1 MLDLSVWKTLTVEEK
16 IKIITEMQ
24 LIKLTTELHH

>member
-16 IKIITEMQ
+16 IKQITEMQ
-24 LIKLTTELHH
+24 LIKSVTE

>member
-16 IKIITEMQ
+16 IKEINEIQ
-24 LIKLTTELHH
+24 LIKSVTE

>member
-24 LIKLTTELHH
+24 LIKSVTE

>member
-1 MLDLSVWKTLTVEEK
+1 MLDLSLWKTLTGEEK

-24 LIKLTTELHH
+24 LIKSVTE

>member
-1 MLDLSVWKTLTVEEK
+1 MLDLSVWKTLTNDEK
-16 IKIITEMQ
+16 IKKITEMQ

>member
-16 IKIITEMQ
+16 IKKITELQ
-24 LIKLTTELHH
+24 LIKSVTELHH

>member
-16 IKIITEMQ
+16 IKKITEMQ
-24 LIKLTTELHH
+24 LIKSVTE

>member
-16 IKIITEMQ
+16 IKKITELQ
-24 LIKLTTELHH
+24 LIKSVTE

>member
-24 LIKLTTELHH
+24 LIKSVTELHH